1 MSLSAVA
8 EPPSSLTT
16 DDTLSERP
24 PTVTCVTGSDS
35 NIEVLVAAA
44 KTGCQESFAQIVGHF
59 EKRIFHF
66 LCQMSRNSHDAE
78 DLTQVTFLKAY
89 RNLHSY
95 ASGHSF
101 GAWLFTIAKRT
112 ALNHLR
118 SARWTEELTGD
129 FESPIESPSVA
140 VERSD
145 GQRNIWEQ
153 ARTLKGDSYEVL
165 WLRYGEGF
173 SVAETARVMNTNQ
186 IRVRVLLHRARA
198 ALAKK
203 LERRK
208 E

>member
-8 EPPSSLTT
+8 EPPITLTP
-16 DDTLSERP
+16 DNALSERP
-24 PTVTCVTGSDS
+24 PAVTCVAGSDS
-35 NIEVLVAAA
+35 NIEALVAAA
-44 KTGCQESFAQIVGHF
+44 KSGCHESFAQIVGHF

-66 LCQMSRNSHDAE
+66 LCQRSRNRHDAE

-89 RNLHSY
+89 RDIQSY

-118 SARWTEELTGD
+118 SARRTEELTGD
-129 FESPIESPSVA
+129 FESPTEMPSTTL
-140 VERSD
+140 ERKD
-145 GQRNIWEQ
+145 GQRNIWDM
-153 ARTLKGDSYEVL
+153 ARSLKVESYEVL

>member
-1 MSLSAVA
+1 MSAIA
-8 EPPSSLTT
+8 EPLISLTT
-16 DDTLSERP
+16 DVLSECP
-24 PTVTCVTGSDS
+24 PTLTCVVRPDS
-35 NIEVLVAAA
+35 NIEALVAAA
-44 KTGCQESFAQIVGHF
+44 KAGCHESFEQVVGHF
-59 EKRIFHF
+59 EKRIFHLLF
-66 LCQMSRNSHDAE
+66 HMSRNRHDAE
-78 DLTQVTFLKAY
+78 DLTQITFLKAY
-89 RNLHSY
+89 RDIQSY

-118 SARWTEELTGD
+118 SARRTEELTGD
-129 FESPIESPSVA
+129 FESPTELPSTA
-140 VERSD
+140 LERSD
-145 GQRNIWEQ
+145 GQRNIWDL
-153 ARTLKGDSYEVL
+153 ARSLKADAYEVL

>member
-1 MSLSAVA
+1 MSALV
-8 EPPSSLTT
+8 EPLPSQTT
-16 DDTLSERP
+16 DELNENPASAMSVVR
-24 PTVTCVTGSDS
+24 SDS
-35 NIEVLVAAA
+35 NIEEVVLAAQA
-44 KTGCQESFAQIVGHF
+44 GCRESFEQIVGHF

-66 LCQMSRNSHDAE
+66 LCHLSRNSHDAE
-78 DLTQVTFLKAY
+78 DLTQITFLKAY
-89 RNLHSY
+89 RDLQSY
-95 ASGHSF
+95 TSGRSF

-118 SARWTEELTGD
+118 SAKRTEELTAD
-129 FESPIESPSVA
+129 YAAETESPSA
-140 VERSD
+140 ALEKND
-145 GQRNIWEQ
+145 GRENIWNL
-153 ARTLKGDSYEVL
+153 ARTLKPHSYEVL

>member
-1 MSLSAVA
+1 MTCGNQADIDIEQLAASARV
-8 EPPSSLTT
+8 
-16 DDTLSERP
+16 
-24 PTVTCVTGSDS
+24 
-35 NIEVLVAAA
+35 
-44 KTGCQESFAQIVGHF
+44 GCRESFEQIVLHF

-66 LCQMSRNSHDAE
+66 LLHMSRNRHDAE
-78 DLTQVTFLKAY
+78 DLTQITFLKAY
-89 RNLHSY
+89 RDLQSY
-95 ASGHSF
+95 ASGRSF

-118 SARWTEELTGD
+118 SARRTEELTGD
-129 FESPIESPSVA
+129 FVSQAEMPSTA
-140 VERSD
+140 LERSD
-145 GQRNIWEQ
+145 GQKNIWEL
-153 ARTLKGDSYEVL
+153 ARTLKPHAYEVL